1 MLKACSGGEHGLRT
15 AALPAPPCLPLKA
28 AHMNHPLNP
37 SIPSIPSS
45 LAQRAAEGVSQA
57 ASDLMDGAR
66 PAVQALRHGAH
77 EVRVNAAPASH
88 EWVGS
93 AEDLARDRLHLAREQ
108 ALQLRDSGMDYARGH
123 PVQTLLLAAALG
135 AGLVLAWGLLSGGRR
150 SR

>member
-1 MLKACSGGEHGLRT
+1 
-15 AALPAPPCLPLKA
+15 
-28 AHMNHPLNP
+28 MNHPLNP
-37 SIPSIPSS
+37 STPSG
-45 LAQRAAEGVSQA
+45 LAQRASESVSNA

-77 EVRVNAAPASH
+77 EVRVNAAPALH

-93 AEDLARDRLHLAREQ
+93 AEDLARDRLHAAREQ
-108 ALQLRDSGMDYARGH
+108 ALHLRDSGMDYARGH

-135 AGLVLAWGLLSGGRR
+135 AGLMLAWGVLSGGRR